1 MCERRNVESKGV
13 APLESASDGF
23 GRRRTSHQISAA
35 TSNRKTNPPIT
46 PPTIAPSAPPSFGGI
61 CSSVGSTTVESADVI
76 VVDTPDESTN
86 VVESPVVVV
95 IASSVDVLLVGSN
108 GLDCDDAD
116 ETATLI
122 DIDVGEL
129 DPVVVVLSPVDDD
142 PTIVDA
148 GDGGRVI
155 GIGVGAGVAAGFG
168 TGVGNGEGTGVGA
181 GEGSGVGRGVGD
193 GVGQ

>member
-1 MCERRNVESKGV
+1 M
-13 APLESASDGF
+13 
-23 GRRRTSHQISAA
+23 
-35 TSNRKTNPPIT
+35 
-46 PPTIAPSAPPSFGGI
+46 
-61 CSSVGSTTVESADVI
+61 
-76 VVDTPDESTN
+76 
-86 VVESPVVVV
+86 
-95 IASSVDVLLVGSN
+95 LLVGSN